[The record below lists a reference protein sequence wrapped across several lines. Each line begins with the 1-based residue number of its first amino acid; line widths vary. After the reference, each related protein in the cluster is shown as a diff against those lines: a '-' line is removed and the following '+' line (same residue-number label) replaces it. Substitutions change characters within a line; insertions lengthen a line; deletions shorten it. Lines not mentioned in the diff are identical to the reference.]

1 MQQSAIRAPIFA
13 IVIMLVC
20 AYVARAALEIELAKR
35 GFETSY
41 AADLSL
47 LVVPLIL
54 GILMF
59 PILRSNWQALM
70 QLLSPRGIN
79 LRMIIIAF
87 AIGFLARVF
96 SWSKLVFSGS
106 TGLVSNGDPAAIV
119 GPVFSWNCPPLQVF
133 LLGLVVWIV
142 ITPVVEEVVN
152 RGLIQSSLMHRGRWT
167 AIMVSALIFAAF
179 HPPVSIPFVFLFGI
193 VFAVQFANS
202 QTLWTTIVSHATY
215 DGLIQFDWR
224 CLRGTWNPRIEDTP
238 MFETAAIS
246 AAMLLLSAA
255 AIVMLLK
262 KTRARNAP
270 RPPY

>member
-59 PILRSNWQALM
+59 PILRSNWQALV

-87 AIGFLARVF
+87 AIGLLARIF
-96 SWSKLVFSGS
+96 GWSELVFSGS
-106 TGLVSNGDPAAIV
+106 TGLVSNSDPAAIV

-142 ITPVVEEVVN
+142 ITPVIEEVVH

-167 AIMVSALIFAAF
+167 AILVSALIFAAF
-179 HPPVSIPFVFLFGI
+179 HPPDAIPFVFLFGI

-202 QTLWTTIVSHATY
+202 QTLWTTIITHATY
-215 DGLIQFDWR
+215 DGLSQFDWR

-238 MFETAAIS
+238 MIETAAIS
-246 AAMLLLSAA
+246 AATLLLSAA
-255 AIVMLLK
+255 AIVVLLK

>member
-13 IVIMLVC
+13 IIIMLVC

-35 GFETSY
+35 GFESSY

-47 LVVPLIL
+47 LVVPLVL
-54 GILMF
+54 GVLMF

-70 QLLSPRGIN
+70 QLLSPQGIN
-79 LRMIIIAF
+79 LRMILVAI
-87 AIGFLARVF
+87 AIGLLARTI
-96 SWSKLVFSGS
+96 SWSKLVFSAS
-106 TGLVSNGDPAAIV
+106 TGLVSSSDPAAIV
-119 GPVFSWNCPPLQVF
+119 GPLFSWNCPPMQVF

-142 ITPVVEEVVN
+142 ITPVIEEVVH

-167 AIMVSALIFAAF
+167 AILVSALIFAAF
-179 HPPVSIPFVFLFGI
+179 HPPDSIPFVFLFGI

-202 QTLWTTIVSHATY
+202 QTLWTAIITHATY

-238 MFETAAIS
+238 MIETAAIS
-246 AAMLLLSAA
+246 AATLLLSGA
-255 AIVMLLK
+255 AIVWLLK
-262 KTRARNAP
+262 KTGAHNAP
-270 RPPY
+270 RPTH

>member
-13 IVIMLVC
+13 IIIMQVC
-20 AYVARAALEIELAKR
+20 AYVARAALQIELGER

-54 GILMF
+54 GALMF
-59 PILRSNWQALM
+59 PIMRSNWHSLT
-70 QLLSPRGIN
+70 QLLSSQGIN
-79 LRMIIIAF
+79 LRMILVAI
-87 AIGFLARVF
+87 AIGFLARTI
-96 SWSKLVFSGS
+96 SWSKLIFSGS
-106 TGLVSNGDPAAIV
+106 TGLVSNSDPNAIV
-119 GPVFSWNCPPLQVF
+119 GPLFSWNCPPLQVF

-142 ITPVVEEVVN
+142 ITPVIEEVVH

-167 AIMVSALIFAAF
+167 AILISALIFAAF
-179 HPPVSIPFVFLFGI
+179 HPPDSILFVFLFGI

-202 QTLWTTIVSHATY
+202 QTLWTTIISHATY

-238 MFETAAIS
+238 MIETAATS
-246 AAMLLLSAA
+246 AAILLLSAA
-255 AIVMLLK
+255 AIVVLLK
-262 KTRARNAP
+262 RTRARSTP
-270 RPPY
+270 

>member
-13 IVIMLVC
+13 IIIMQVC
-20 AYVARAALEIELAKR
+20 AYVARAALEIDLDER
-35 GFETSY
+35 GFETSF

-70 QLLSPRGIN
+70 QLLSPHGIN
-79 LRMIIIAF
+79 LRMILVAI
-87 AIGFLARVF
+87 AIGLLARII
-96 SWSKLVFSGS
+96 SWSKLVFSAS
-106 TGLVSNGDPAAIV
+106 TGLVSNSDPAAIV
-119 GPVFSWNCPPLQVF
+119 GPVFSWHCPPVQVF
-133 LLGLVVWIV
+133 LLGLAVWVV
-142 ITPVVEEVVN
+142 ITPVIEEVVH

-167 AIMVSALIFAAF
+167 AILVSALIFAAF
-179 HPPVSIPFVFLFGI
+179 HPPESIPFVFLFGI
-193 VFAVQFANS
+193 VFAAQFANS
-202 QTLWTTIVSHATY
+202 QTLWTTIISHATY

-238 MFETAAIS
+238 MIETAALS
-246 AAMLLLSAA
+246 AAILLLSTA
-255 AIVMLLK
+255 AIVVLLK

-270 RPPY
+270 